1 MLDNKKKYKVGII
14 IPSYNERKTLHLVI
28 QKLRIKCLIIIVND
42 CSDDGTFDQKK
53 IKRFIKKKK
62 IKVINNK
69 TRLGYDNCLRK
80 GFIEALKKKCE
91 TIITIDADNQFDLS
105 QVKKFIKIMQSN
117 NYDLL
122 CTERNNISRLS
133 EIIACKIFNLI
144 WKLRDP
150 FSGLKLYKINKKNKK
165 KFLKY
170 SNNKLY
176 GLQHLI
182 HFVLDKKKIVN
193 YGVKVKERTGNSKIG
208 SSKFIVNIKM
218 IMYLIVFFIFYV
230 KK

>member
-1 MLDNKKKYKVGII
+1 M
-14 IPSYNERKTLHLVI
+14 
-28 QKLRIKCLIIIVND
+28 
-42 CSDDGTFDQKK
+42 
-53 IKRFIKKKK
+53 
-62 IKVINNK
+62 
-69 TRLGYDNCLRK
+69 
-80 GFIEALKKKCE
+80 
-91 TIITIDADNQFDLS
+91 
-105 QVKKFIKIMQSN
+105 
-117 NYDLL
+117 
-122 CTERNNISRLS
+122 
-133 EIIACKIFNLI
+133 
-144 WKLRDP
+144 RDP